1 MIPTIS
7 CNRRGPDMAKI
18 SSGWK
23 PSMEQRADPE
33 DRQVKCLIAS
43 GGHLWMRSYFD
54 RLPPPVR
61 RRLADSHHN
70 ICAACMS
77 EEAAR
82 LAAKRG
88 LRRLSVAIYCAAI
101 EAIERELSREPV

>member
-1 MIPTIS
+1 
-7 CNRRGPDMAKI
+7 MAKI